1 MSLDAHNLIL
11 PGANRADAGFGGGT
25 DMSEADQ
32 AAIKSRFDAVMNAR
46 TPDTSE
52 ASAVTPAEIPNDASN
67 PVVAVTPV
75 VPATG
80 QSAAQS
86 SGDEDATVPAGAAL
100 IDMLAQA
107 VYGEPAQMPAPGQ
120 MPFQVV
126 DVTVAAGSD
135 LPDTA
140 ANVAAESGTASDAPT
155 QAAPSKMVQTLMEAL
170 KAAQANKS
178 ETTTSEATKSE
189 TTPPESAIPA
199 EKAQVLDLAAVL
211 MAAQQAQS
219 AQAEA
224 SETEAFG
231 AEALLADAEL
241 DALLKTLPPELQ
253 ALLQAN
259 AAPASPAGGQAKA
272 ANLKAAPP
280 EPKGQSLTDKAFAG
294 LSADATAASD
304 DQALS
309 AVKDVTAA
317 NDGAEPAAGSAQT
330 AAASAQSAAVPATA
344 NEAQNST
351 QALLNSLSSR
361 LNGATAASS
370 ASTAATAQAYVMSN
384 QTADN
389 IAALAAHIS
398 KKMDGKTLRFDMEL
412 RPSDMGRVDVRMEIN
427 ADGKLSAHLSFD
439 SPVAESEFRGRQDDL
454 RRQLEQSGFNLEDG
468 SLSFSSRDQ
477 NPQQSGRDAQS
488 HEHDKPAVT
497 ASAASAQFSRTE
509 DTADDLALSGWIPGM
524 EDMAGRLSLNVRV

>member
-1 MSLDAHNLIL
+1 
-11 PGANRADAGFGGGT
+11 
-25 DMSEADQ
+25 
-32 AAIKSRFDAVMNAR
+32 
-46 TPDTSE
+46 
-52 ASAVTPAEIPNDASN
+52 
-67 PVVAVTPV
+67 
-75 VPATG
+75 
-80 QSAAQS
+80 
-86 SGDEDATVPAGAAL
+86 
-100 IDMLAQA
+100 
-107 VYGEPAQMPAPGQ
+107 MPAPGQ
-120 MPFQVV
+120 MPPQMV

-135 LPDTA
+135 LSDIA
-140 ANVAAESGTASDAPT
+140 ANVVAETGTAPDAPT

-178 ETTTSEATKSE
+178 ETTKSE
-189 TTPPESAIPA
+189 TTPPESAIPT
-199 EKAQVLDLAAVL
+199 EKAEVLDLAAVL

-224 SETEAFG
+224 SETEAS
-231 AEALLADAEL
+231 ETKALLADAEL

-253 ALLQAN
+253 ALLQAT
-259 AAPASPAGGQAKA
+259 AAPASPTGGQAKA
-272 ANLKAAPP
+272 TNLKAAPP
-280 EPKGQSLTDKAFAG
+280 EPKGQRLTDKAFAG
-294 LSADATAASD
+294 LSSDATAASD

-309 AVKDVTAA
+309 AVKDVSAA

-330 AAASAQSAAVPATA
+330 AAASAPSAAVPATA

-351 QALLNSLSSR
+351 QALINSLSSR

-439 SPVAESEFRGRQDDL
+439 SPVAESEFRGRQA
-454 RRQLEQSGFNLEDG
+454 RNTIS
-468 SLSFSSRDQ
+468 
-477 NPQQSGRDAQS
+477 P
-488 HEHDKPAVT
+488 P
-497 ASAASAQFSRTE
+497 
-509 DTADDLALSGWIPGM
+509 
-524 EDMAGRLSLNVRV
+524 